1 MQKIFLFFFFS
12 FTVVI
17 SNAQEAFTIK
27 HYSVNVKIN
36 KDASLDISEII
47 QVHFNEER
55 HGIIRKIPFK
65 YRIVDLPEGIQ
76 KAKRQ
81 LGSGGYERTIVE
93 DIKVPGWDFNVSTS
107 GDDKNVKIGS
117 AKKYVD
123 GDQQYAINYRVL
135 NAINFFDDGHSE
147 YYFNLIGNQ
156 WNTSIDRVDFS
167 VELYDALPDTTN
179 YFIATGA
186 FGSQEENAI
195 GTWHDNKIFSGHTTK
210 ALSANEGLTVGI
222 QLPKDFLTEPDFR
235 FRGLGWV
242 VLPFLVFGGMFYTW
256 KKWGKDDDVTV
267 QTEYYPPEN
276 ISPGVSGYIIDGKLD
291 RRDLT
296 ALIPYW
302 GAGGFLKVTELEK
315 TFLLGLIK
323 NKDYEFVKLNELPA
337 NALQFEKTLFAGIFK
352 TGNTVKLSDLK
363 NVLYTT
369 MNSAKSELE
378 AEINRD
384 DYYVKYSRGMGCL
397 FPFLGAAV
405 LFLAIFFL
413 VQGWQENLWL
423 CVSLVASGIIL
434 IVFGAFM
441 SKKTK
446 KGTLLY
452 QKLLGFKEFI
462 KSVEKDRLQ
471 EFLKQDENYFDKVLP
486 YAIVFDVADKWK
498 DKLKGL
504 DVPPPKWY
512 SGNYAGANFNTAM
525 FMSSLDHSMNAMS
538 SSFYSSP
545 HSSGSSGGS
554 FSGGGGFSGGGFGGG
569 GGSSW

>member
-1 MQKIFLFFFFS
+1 MQKFFFFFFFS

-93 DIKVPGWDFNVSTS
+93 DIKMPGWDFNVSTS

-147 YYFNLIGNQ
+147 FYFNLIGNQ

-195 GTWHDNKIFSGHTTK
+195 GTWHDNKIFSGHTKK

-222 QLPKDFLTEPDFR
+222 QFPKDFLTEPDFR

-405 LFLAIFFL
+405 LFFAIFFL

-423 CVSLVASGIIL
+423 CVSLVASAIIL

-504 DVPPPKWY
+504 DVPPPNWY